1 MKQKL
6 RQVKAYKLNISQ
18 TDENGAF
25 QCPNC
30 GKTIS
35 PDDHSEE
42 TYTVYETSMAENS
55 LTEVVLYCKGCL
67 SFIHLI
73 GFQKLQFL
81 K

>member
-1 MKQKL
+1 MSQKTKL
-6 RQVKAYKLNISQ
+6 TNIYKCDLSQ

-30 GKTIS
+30 GQTIS
-35 PDDHSEE
+35 PDDLSEE
-42 TYTVYETSMAENS
+42 NYFVYETVITENN
-55 LTEVVLYCKGCL
+55 LTEVVIYCKSCL

-73 GFQKLQFL
+73 GFQKLPFL